1 MTTDLDLLTLLD
13 ALYERLDAVRRALAV
28 HVQFGDEFDS
38 GINCRLS
45 NEEQWLLDVL
55 DKMEKR

>member
-13 ALYERLDAVRRALAV
+13 ALYERLDDVRRALAV
-28 HVQFGDEFDS
+28 RVSNDDEFDM
-38 GINCRLS
+38 GINCRAT
-45 NEEQWLLDVL
+45 NEEQWLLDLL